1 MTRQALCV
9 FVAALSLLSLV
20 ACSRASSPDA
30 PPIAAVHR
38 HQCGRC
44 HTPPEPGALARDRV
58 ESAALRH
65 DRRVRLTRDEWT
77 AMIEY
82 LAPKPN

>member
-1 MTRQALCV
+1 MMWKRL
-9 FVAALSLLSLV
+9 VAAFCLLLPS
-20 ACSRASSPDA
+20 ACSRVSAPDA

-44 HTPPEPGALARDRV
+44 HTPPEPGALARQRV

-65 DRRVRLTRDEWT
+65 DSRVRLTRDEWT

-82 LAPKPN
+82 LAPRPN